1 MSSPARP
8 WGVPV
13 PSYRSKLW
21 YRPSRTPEPRP
32 SRSAS
37 RAPTSQTAPRTAR
50 SPCFPSR
57 KARGLCTGPGRR
69 LSPCPSGAARRRT
82 HEHSRSRPARPRD
95 ARPARRHPGRPPRGR
110 SRCTRGDAGAPCST
124 PRRRLIRGCPSAWP
138 ARWRPGRHTS
148 PSPAPVPSPD
158 RWPPTPQPGG
168 QPAGPA
174 RRACPLLAWDET
186 ASISARPLGD
196 QRSEVGRPTDSPP
209 GRRRDA
215 YPGSCTRKDP

>member
-13 PSYRSKLW
+13 PSHRSKLW

-138 ARWRPGRHTS
+138 AWWRPGRHTS

-168 QPAGPA
+168 QPAGLA
-174 RRACPLLAWDET
+174 RRACPSSPGTRPQASQPVLLE
-186 ASISARPLGD
+186 ARGAN
-196 QRSEVGRPTDSPP
+196 R
-209 GRRRDA
+209 
-215 YPGSCTRKDP
+215 